1 MAASSWVRVAIATC
15 TLHCKGQPKSY
26 RAVSTAEHLL
36 SLGSSLSSV
45 SATHRAID
53 FLISP
58 TSVWN
63 SRAYIGITLMR
74 VRPHHRTAGLFDAHS
89 ISLLH
94 HNPLR
99 HSSLVCFSDIQMLAS
114 PLLHVLFF
122 SWVIFLAPNIGKSL
136 LPQCS
141 PHKVIT
147 CARSPRAGVHS
158 VFPGFRHVKI
168 WLQTRT
174 HPCLCSA
181 MHINLIVRKTA
192 KATRSNQLQITHFIK
207 YTDMKKKTSKKSE
220 APLKEVVEQAV
231 EQIT

>member
-1 MAASSWVRVAIATC
+1 MEQPRLHRHNIDASATPPPHSRAFRC
-15 TLHCKGQPKSY
+15 TQ
-26 RAVSTAEHLL
+26 HLL
-36 SLGSSLSSV
+36 VAPQPS
-45 SATHRAID
+45 TT
-53 FLISP
+53 FLIG
-58 TSVWN
+58 V
-63 SRAYIGITLMR
+63 L
-74 VRPHHRTAGLFDAHS
+74 
-89 ISLLH
+89 
-94 HNPLR
+94 LR
-99 HSSLVCFSDIQMLAS
+99 HSDVGFATFARPI
-114 PLLHVLFF
+114 F